1 MAIEQVREYFNEL
14 GIADRIL
21 EFSVSSATVDLA
33 AEALGVIPDR
43 ICKSLSFHDRS
54 EGAII
59 VCASGLARVDNRKF
73 KDTFEQKAKMLSA
86 DDVFRYTGHPVGGVC
101 PFALPDGRNVR
112 VYMDESLKKYD
123 TIFPACGSANS
134 AIEISPD
141 ELFEVGKALDWVDVC
156 KDPENE
162 N

>member
-1 MAIEQVREYFNEL
+1 MAIEQVREYFEKL

-43 ICKSLSFHDRS
+43 ICKSLSFQDRG

-59 VCASGLARVDNRKF
+59 VCVSGLARVDNRKF
-73 KDTFEQKAKMLSA
+73 KDTFDQKAKMLSA
-86 DDVFRYTGHPVGGVC
+86 DDVLKYTGHPVGGVC
-101 PFALPDGRNVR
+101 PFALPGGQNVR

-123 TIFPACGSANS
+123 TIFPACGAANS
-134 AIEISPD
+134 AMEISPD
-141 ELFEVGKALDWVDVC
+141 ELFKAGKAAGWVDVC
-156 KDPENE
+156 KEGAC
-162 N
+162 